1 MLDVSAVIRPRL
13 LEELEGDGGVDRH
26 DMQRTHCDH
35 AAQVIVFRE
44 IAFLGSSFSVV
55 GDFMA

>member
-1 MLDVSAVIRPRL
+1 MLDESAVIRPRL
-13 LEELEGDGGVDRH
+13 LEELEGDGGLDRH

-44 IAFLGSSFSVV
+44 RTFLGSAFSVV
-55 GDFMA
+55 GDLMA